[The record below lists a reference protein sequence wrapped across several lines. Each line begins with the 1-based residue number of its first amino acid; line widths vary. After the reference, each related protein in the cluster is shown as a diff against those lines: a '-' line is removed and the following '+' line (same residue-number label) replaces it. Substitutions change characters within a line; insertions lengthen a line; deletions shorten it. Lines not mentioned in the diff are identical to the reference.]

1 MRSRP
6 ETPSVDYAFEPSD
19 LLPPVGSAYLLHLF
33 KHPED
38 YDSELIAYDRI
49 PKRHVQLRLGVG
61 WGINLVEGFLA
72 DRVWALVSIFF
83 ALGSVV
89 FAIVWKLKENDLQA
103 ASGIAAWI
111 LSFSV
116 LTFGWLQSFLG

>member
-1 MRSRP
+1 M
-6 ETPSVDYAFEPSD
+6 FEPSD

-38 YDSELIAYDRI
+38 YDSELITYLRV
-49 PKRHVQLRLGVG
+49 PKRHVQLKGGVG

-72 DRVWALVSIFF
+72 DRVWVFLTIFF
-83 ALGSVV
+83 ALGSLV
-89 FAIVWKLKENDLQA
+89 FALVWILKDHDVQG

-116 LTFGWLQSFLG
+116 LAFGWLQSFLG

>member
-1 MRSRP
+1 M
-6 ETPSVDYAFEPSD
+6 FEPSD
-19 LLPPVGSAYLLHLF
+19 LLPPVGSSYLLHLF

-38 YDSELIAYDRI
+38 YDGELICYSRL
-49 PKRHVQLRLGVG
+49 PKRNGRLPLGVG

-72 DRVWALVSIFF
+72 ERVWILVSSFF
-83 ALGSVV
+83 ALGSIV

-111 LSFSV
+111 LSFSILV
-116 LTFGWLQSFLG
+116 FGWLQSYLG